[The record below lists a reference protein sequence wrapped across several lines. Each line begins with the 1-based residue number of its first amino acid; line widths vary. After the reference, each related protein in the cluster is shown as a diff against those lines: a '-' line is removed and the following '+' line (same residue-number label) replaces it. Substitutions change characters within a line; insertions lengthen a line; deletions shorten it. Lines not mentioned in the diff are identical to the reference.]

1 MENLI
6 ELLDACKE
14 EKRELYPLTPS
25 QMGIYLS
32 CMHNPQGTPY
42 NIPCIFRFDKGAI
55 DLDRLKASVKKAVDN
70 HPGMKVVI
78 DNSTGSPMMKLRSDI
93 DVDIPVIQV
102 DDLEKA
108 AEDFAR
114 PFDLEKDALVR
125 FAVLECGDKDMFV
138 MDFHHIIFDGTSVTV
153 FCNDISLAYD
163 GKELVPEK
171 FTQLELSA
179 FEEKLES
186 TEAYRES
193 KEYYDNIFSAVEEKS
208 EITEDYAEKP
218 ELEDKPSRSF
228 ELTTEGRFSVDAVRS
243 FAWGHNITPYT
254 VFLGAYEYAVAK
266 FTNQNEA
273 TVCTVTHGRFDKRL
287 ANTVGMMVRTLPMH
301 ADIDEEAS
309 VCDFLKN
316 VRKSITETVKN
327 DSYPFMKLAADY
339 DLSADIMMAY
349 QGSIIAN
356 TIKLDGQPFEIK
368 LLPPKSAISKINVM
382 VFESGEKFDL
392 RFDYRSDLFREET
405 IRSFADSMITI
416 VEQFLKKE
424 KLCEV
429 ELVSK
434 QQLAVLDG
442 FNKTEV
448 PYDESKTIVD
458 LFEESYKKAPD
469 KIAVVYKEK
478 KLTYAEVNDITDR
491 IAGFVHSKGIGKE
504 DVVAILIPRCEYM
517 PIAALGV
524 MKAGAAYQPL
534 DPSYP
539 TERLQF
545 MVKDAD
551 AKLLIADE
559 GLLELLPNYEGELL
573 LTKDIPSLPKAAPM
587 SDRPSPEDLFI
598 LIYTSGST
606 GTPKGAMLEHRN
618 LHAMCRTHIRN
629 YDVTA
634 DSIYAAYASYGFDA
648 CLMEMYCP
656 IVAGAQLHII
666 DEDIRLDLVKLNR
679 YFEDNGVTHVF
690 MTTQV
695 ARQFATEIENHSLK
709 YLITG
714 GERLV
719 PLEPPKNFVLVNI
732 YGPTECIVYIT
743 SQKVDKLYDR
753 VPVGKSVDNV
763 KLYII
768 DKYKRRLPVG
778 ALGELC
784 ASGNQVSR
792 GYLNRPEQTA
802 KVYEKNPYCDEKG
815 YERFYHTGDIVR
827 FTDDGNVDYIGRND
841 GQVKIRG
848 FRIELS
854 EVDKIIR
861 NYDGITNCAVV
872 AKALEGGGQCINAYI
887 VADSEID
894 IQKLNDFI
902 LEHKPPYM
910 VPAATM
916 QIDAIPLNVNGKLD
930 RRKLPEIK
938 ADTSKKKNSAP
949 RELTFLE
956 KKISEIVEKVIGHNE
971 FDVSENLIGAGMTSL
986 SVIKLAVELNKAF
999 GFEAQVKKMMKGCSV
1014 LSIEDELQEFM
1025 FSGAMKPQAAEKKEK
1040 KEHRDYY
1047 PLSKTQLGVYI
1058 DCMKNP
1064 YSTIYNIPSVI
1075 TFSKST
1081 DAQRLADCIAKI
1093 IKAHPY
1099 IMTGLTIENDEIE
1112 QKYVDSAEPEISV
1125 KNLTEEQLEEYKKDF
1140 VKPHNLM
1147 KSPLFRISVVE
1158 TEKAVYL
1165 LWDFHHIIFDG
1176 ASVALFLEQLK
1187 TLYEGG
1193 EIEPED
1199 YTYFDYVEDE
1209 VKAENGE
1216 SFKNAEKFFDDMMKD
1231 FESASEITADLR
1243 GHATDGRLASQAVPV
1258 DMERVEKFCSEN
1270 GVTPAHL
1277 FLAGT
1282 FYAVSRF
1289 VNSRNV
1295 YISTIS
1301 NGRSDIRLTNCFGM
1315 FVKTLALGIEV
1326 EDITSLEFV
1335 RRSKAVFTGA
1345 IENEIYPYTELC
1357 TKYGYA
1363 PNIMYEYQLGVVDEM
1378 KINGDA
1384 VLCDYLEM
1392 DTAKFKT
1399 AVHIEEHEG
1408 KPSVVVQ
1415 YNDALY
1421 SGEIMKTLAKS
1432 VLCAVE
1438 HIIENPNG
1446 KIRKVSLLDDDALA
1460 QLDRFKSSEIV
1471 PVETKIL
1478 HKMIEEQVAKTPERV
1493 ALVACDGKLT
1503 YRELDRLANITAN
1516 SLIERGLKKG
1526 GKVLL
1531 LLSRTSRFFTSLLG
1545 VLKAGGAFIPSCPE
1559 YPKERIDS
1567 IIEDS
1572 NADFV
1577 ITEGELL
1584 DRYERTVDVAELLSG
1599 TNDSNPNVDVQPEDL
1614 AYLIYTSGS
1623 TGKPK
1628 GVMLRHIGIAN
1639 YLAYSKA
1646 NIQGKKVIESCH
1658 TYGSV
1663 TTISFDLSLKET
1675 LLSFCHGL
1683 TLAFASDDQT
1693 LNPVALARFF
1703 KENDVDVFNS
1713 TPSRL
1718 LQYMELD
1725 EFTQAMANCKVIL
1738 SGGEKYPD
1746 KLLKILRE
1754 KTNATII
1761 NTYGP
1766 TEITVSSN
1774 AKDLTNADAITVG
1787 RPLRN
1792 YTEYIVDADDNLLPV
1807 GVVGELLIQGC
1818 GVALGYMNLPEQT
1831 AKSFVE
1837 FKGERT
1843 YRSGDYAKWTTDGD
1857 VVILGRTD
1865 NQVKLRGLRIELG
1878 EIEKCLTALDGIKTG
1893 IALIRKVGKTD
1904 AICVYYT
1911 AERQLD
1917 PEDIKAQL
1925 KKTLTDYMVPS
1936 AYVQLDAMP
1945 LTPNGKVNTKALP
1958 EPKLDKTENGQL
1970 PKNELEK
1977 IFCDIFAEILELDTV
1992 FADENFFD
2000 IGGTS
2005 LTATRIVISA
2015 SKKNIELAYNEVFEN
2030 PTPQALAR
2038 FISKDDSSKDDM
2050 ENLSD
2055 YDYTNINEL
2064 LKKNN
2069 LDSFRNG
2076 ERQELGNVLL
2086 TGPAGF
2092 LGVHILYEL
2101 LHKYNGKVYCL
2112 IRDKNNNPA
2121 ESRLNSIYYYYFEE
2135 SLKEKY
2141 PDRVFAADGD
2151 VTNRACFDEL
2161 LDKDINTVINCAANV
2176 KHFSKGTDIEDVNLY
2191 GTLNVL
2197 DFCKAANA
2205 RLVHVSTM
2213 SIGGMF
2219 VGEKGPV
2226 ERLKEDQ
2233 LYFGQYEG
2241 SKYTLSKFLAER
2253 AILEEASNGFN
2264 AKIMRVGTLAARNSD
2279 GEYQIN
2285 FTTNTFMGRLKST
2298 LLIGKYPYE
2307 AMEMPF
2313 ELSPVDFVAK
2323 AILLLAQAPKEC
2335 TVFHPFNNHTLI
2347 MGDLYTEMNKIGLHS
2362 EGAEHDEYMAA
2373 LDKAE
2378 QDPEKAKILSSM
2390 IAYQNMAHGQ
2400 KTFTVAKSN
2409 AYTMQVLYRMGF
2421 MWPVTSFDYMK
2432 RFINA
2437 LRGLGFFD

>member
-32 CMHNPQGTPY
+32 CMHNPQSTMY
-42 NIPCIFRFDKGAI
+42 NIPCVFRFDKGAI
-55 DLDRLKASVKKAVDN
+55 DIDRLKESVEKAVNN
-70 HPGMKVVI
+70 HPVTRAYI
-78 DNSTGSPMMKLRSDI
+78 DNSTGSPMMKLRSSI

-102 DDLEKA
+102 DSLEKA
-108 AEDFAR
+108 AEEFVK
-114 PFDLEKDALVR
+114 PFDLEKDILIR
-125 FAVLECGDKDMFV
+125 FAVFECDEQAMFI
-138 MDFHHIIFDGTSVTV
+138 MDFHHIISDGTSIAV
-153 FCNDISLAYD
+153 FCDDITLAYD

-171 FTQLELSA
+171 FTQLDLSV
-179 FEEKLES
+179 FEEKLENCE
-186 TEAYRES
+186 TYRKS

-208 EITEDYAEKP
+208 EITEDFIEKP
-218 ELEDKPSRSF
+218 GLEDKPNGSF
-228 ELTTEGRFSVDAVRS
+228 EVTTDGRFSVEDVRS
-243 FAWGHNITPYT
+243 FASKHGITPYT

-273 TVCTVTHGRFDKRL
+273 TICTVTHGRFDKRL
-287 ANTVGMMVRTLPMH
+287 ANTFGMMVRTLPMH
-301 ADIDEEAS
+301 AEIDEEAS
-309 VCDFLKN
+309 VSDFLKN

-327 DSYPFMKLAADY
+327 DSYPFMKLTVDY
-339 DLSADIMMAY
+339 DLTADIMMAY
-349 QGSIIAN
+349 QGDKILS
-356 TIKLDGQPFEIK
+356 TIEIGGQSFKIK
-368 LLPPKSAISKINVM
+368 LLTPKSAISKLDVM
-382 VFESGEKFDL
+382 VLETGAKFEL
-392 RFDYRSDLFREET
+392 RFDYRSDLFKEET
-405 IRSFADSMITI
+405 IRSFADSLITI
-416 VEQFLKKE
+416 VEQFLEKS

-434 QQLAVLDG
+434 RQLAVLDS
-442 FNKTEV
+442 FNKTEA
-448 PYDESKTIVD
+448 PYDESKTVVD
-458 LFEESYKKAPD
+458 IIEENCKKTPD

-478 KLTYAEVNDITDR
+478 KFTYSEVDELTDR
-491 IAGFVHSKGIGKE
+491 IAGYVHSKGIGKE
-504 DVVAILIPRCEYM
+504 DVVSILIPRCEYM

-545 MVKDAD
+545 MVKDAN

-559 GLLELLPNYEGELL
+559 NLLELLPNYEGEIL
-573 LTKDIPSLPKAAPM
+573 LTKDIPSLPKADSVPEK
-587 SDRPSPEDLFI
+587 PSAEDLFI

-618 LHAMCRTHIRN
+618 LHAMCRTHIDN

-648 CLMEMYCP
+648 CLMEMYCAL
-656 IVAGAQLHII
+656 VAGAQLHVI

-753 VPVGKSVDNV
+753 VPVGKAVDNV

-802 KVYEKNPYCDEKG
+802 KVYEKNPYCNEKG

-827 FTDDGNVDYIGRND
+827 FIDDGSVDYIGRND

-861 NYDGITNCAVV
+861 KYDGITNCAVV
-872 AKALEGGGQCINAYI
+872 AKALAGGGQCINAYI
-887 VADSEID
+887 VADKEID
-894 IQKLNDFI
+894 IQKLNEFI

-916 QIDAIPLNVNGKLD
+916 QIDTIPLNVNGKLD

-956 KKISEIVEKVIGHNE
+956 KKISEIVEKVIGHND
-971 FDVSENLIGAGMTSL
+971 FDVSENLINAGMTSL

-1025 FSGAMKPQAAEKKEK
+1025 FSGAMKPKAAEEEKKERK
-1040 KEHRDYY
+1040 AHY

-1081 DAQRLADCIAKI
+1081 DAQKLAGCIEQI

-1099 IMTGLTIENDEIE
+1099 ITTGLTLENDEIE
-1112 QKYVDSAEPEISV
+1112 QKYVDSAEPEIPV
-1125 KNLTEEQLEEYKKDF
+1125 KNLTEEQLEAYKKDF

-1165 LWDFHHIIFDG
+1165 LCDFHHIIFDG

-1193 EIEPED
+1193 EIEPES

-1209 VKAENGE
+1209 TEAENGE
-1216 SFKNAEKFFDDMMKD
+1216 KFKNAENFFDDMMND

-1243 GHATDGRLASQAVPV
+1243 GHAADGRLASQSVPV
-1258 DMERVEKFCSEN
+1258 DMSRVEKFCSEN

-1315 FVKTLALGIEV
+1315 FVKTLALGIEI
-1326 EDITSLEFV
+1326 EDMTSLDFV
-1335 RRSKAVFTGA
+1335 RKSKAVFTGA
-1345 IENEIYPYTELC
+1345 IENEIYPYTQLC

-1363 PNIMYEYQLGVVDEM
+1363 PNIMYEYQLGVVDKMEL
-1378 KINGDA
+1378 NGEE

-1446 KIRKVSLLDDDALA
+1446 KIRKVSLLDNDAIA
-1460 QLDRFKSSEIV
+1460 QLERFKCSEIA

-1478 HKMIEEQVAKTPERV
+1478 HKMIEEQVAKTPERI

-1503 YRELDRLANITAN
+1503 YKEFDRLANITAN
-1516 SLIERGLKKG
+1516 ALIEKGLKKG

-1559 YPKERIDS
+1559 YPKERIDN

-1584 DRYERTVDVAELLSG
+1584 DRYEKTVDTEELLSG

-1683 TLAFASDDQT
+1683 TLAFASDAQT
-1693 LNPVALARFF
+1693 MNPVALASFF
-1703 KENDVDVFNS
+1703 KENDVDAFNS

-1725 EFTQAMANCKVIL
+1725 EFAQAMANCKAIL

-1774 AKDLTNADAITVG
+1774 AKDLTNADTITVG
-1787 RPLRN
+1787 KPLRN
-1792 YTEYIVDADDNLLPV
+1792 YTEYIVDSDDNLLPV

-1831 AKSFVE
+1831 AKSFIE

-1843 YRSGDYAKWTTDGD
+1843 YRSGDYAKWTADGD

-1878 EIEKCLTALDGIKTG
+1878 EIEKCLSALDGVKTG

-1904 AICVYYT
+1904 AICAYYT

-1917 PEDIKAQL
+1917 PEDIKEKL
-1925 KKTLTDYMVPS
+1925 KKTLTDYMVPT
-1936 AYVQLDAMP
+1936 AYVQLDSMP
-1945 LTPNGKVNTKALP
+1945 LTPNGKINTKALP
-1958 EPKLDKTENGQL
+1958 EPKLDKTKNGQL

-1977 IFCDIFAEILELDTV
+1977 TFCDIFAEILELDTV

-2015 SKKNIELAYNEVFEN
+2015 SKKNIEIAYNEVFEN
-2030 PTPQALAR
+2030 PTPQALAK
-2038 FISKDDSSKDDM
+2038 FISKDDSDKEDI

-2055 YDYTNINEL
+2055 YDYTNIDEL

-2069 LDSFRNG
+2069 IGSFRNG

-2101 LHKYNGKVYCL
+2101 LHKYSGKVYCL

-2135 SLKEKY
+2135 SLREKY
-2141 PDRVFAADGD
+2141 PDRVFVADGD
-2151 VTNRACFDEL
+2151 VTNRACFDLL
-2161 LDKDINTVINCAANV
+2161 LDKGIDTVINCAANV

-2205 RLVHVSTM
+2205 RLIQVSTM

-2219 VGEKGPV
+2219 IGEKGPV
-2226 ERLKEDQ
+2226 EKLREDQ

-2264 AKIMRVGTLAARNSD
+2264 AKIMRVGTLSARNSD

-2307 AMEMPF
+2307 AMETPF

-2323 AILLLAQAPKEC
+2323 AILLLAQTPKEC

-2362 EGAEHDEYMAA
+2362 EGAEYDEYMAA
-2373 LDKAE
+2373 LDRAE

-2400 KTFTVAKSN
+2400 KTFAVAKSN